1 MNMLL
6 LPVNIHS
13 ESSKQVMRILNLIR
27 RKLIIIMISHQ
38 ILLTRGGEKSTI
50 RSWGIGKRMKH

>member
-1 MNMLL
+1 MLL

-13 ESSKQVMRILNLIR
+13 ESSKQVIRILNLIR

-38 ILLTRGGEKSTI
+38 ILLKRRGEKSTI

>member
-1 MNMLL
+1 MLL

-27 RKLIIIMISHQ
+27 RKFIIIMISHQ
-38 ILLTRGGEKSTI
+38 ILLTREGEKSTI